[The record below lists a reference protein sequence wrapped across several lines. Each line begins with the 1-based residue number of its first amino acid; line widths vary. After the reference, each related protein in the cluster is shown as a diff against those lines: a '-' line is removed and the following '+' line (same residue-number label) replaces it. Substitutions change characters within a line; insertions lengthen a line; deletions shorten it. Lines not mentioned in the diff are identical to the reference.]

1 MGLQIL
7 ILCTYLAVASASL
20 EVVNQWSLLQ
30 FDFPPDPVPLEK
42 FQPENTVPTGLE
54 VGWDRIYLGIPR
66 LRAGVPA
73 TLAWIPRSLPPG
85 VSPVLQAYPDWSWHT
100 AGRGDINCTGLISV
114 YRIRADRCNRLW
126 VLDAGVI
133 TSLDDFRRVCPPK
146 ILIFDM
152 ATDRLV
158 RSVYFPRELL
168 RPASLLT
175 NIVLD
180 DTRSSSSRHSSTC
193 DNLFAYITDTVA
205 PGIIVYDGRRDNAWR
220 VTHASMY
227 PDPDFGEYDIG
238 GEKFTL
244 MDGVVGLTHSPA
256 QGLLYYQP
264 LATDRIFSVSTA
276 VLASGP
282 PAEGT
287 DLPVNLVGRK
297 SSQGLGIAVD
307 PRDDTII
314 FSPMTETAI
323 AAWNPITNSH
333 RVLAQDPEKLQFC
346 AEVRWV
352 ERDNG
357 VVWALSTRFHKY
369 FKRTVSK
376 HEINVRIVR
385 VVEAGYGS
393 TYVPLQPHILRRSAN
408 YTSPLY

>member
-1 MGLQIL
+1 MGPRIIYLFTIL
-7 ILCTYLAVASASL
+7 AAATASL
-20 EVVNQWSLLQ
+20 EVVNQWNFLQ
-30 FDFPPDPVPLEK
+30 FDFPPDPVLLEK
-42 FQPENTVPTGLE
+42 FQPENVVPTGLE
-54 VGWDRIYLGIPR
+54 IGWDKLYLGIPR

-73 TLAWIPRSLPPG
+73 TLAWVPRSLPPG
-85 VSPVLQAYPDWSWHT
+85 VSPVLQPYPDWSWHT

-114 YRIRADRCNRLW
+114 YRVRADRCNRLW
-126 VLDAGVI
+126 VLDAGVQ
-133 TSLDDFRRVCPPK
+133 TSIDDFRRVCPPK

-168 RPASLLT
+168 RPATLLT

-180 DTRSSSSRHSSTC
+180 DTRSSPSHHAASC
-193 DNLFAYITDTVA
+193 DNIFAYISDTVA
-205 PGIIVYDGRRDNAWR
+205 PGIIVYDSRRDNAWR
-220 VTHASMY
+220 VSHASMY
-227 PDPDFGEYDIG
+227 PDPDLGEYDIG
-238 GEKFTL
+238 GDKFTL
-244 MDGVVGLTHSPA
+244 MDGIVGLTHSPA

-264 LATDRIFSVSTA
+264 LATDRLFSVSTA

-282 PAEGT
+282 PAEGA

-323 AAWNPITNSH
+323 AAWNPVTNSH

-346 AEVRWV
+346 AEVRWA

-357 VVWALSTRFHKY
+357 AVWVLSSRFHKF
-369 FKRTVSK
+369 FKRSVSK
-376 HEINVRIVR
+376 NEINIRIMR
-385 VVEAGYGS
+385 VIEGGYAGYGPVQS
-393 TYVPLQPHILRRSAN
+393 HLLRRSTANFTAN
-408 YTSPLY
+408 Y